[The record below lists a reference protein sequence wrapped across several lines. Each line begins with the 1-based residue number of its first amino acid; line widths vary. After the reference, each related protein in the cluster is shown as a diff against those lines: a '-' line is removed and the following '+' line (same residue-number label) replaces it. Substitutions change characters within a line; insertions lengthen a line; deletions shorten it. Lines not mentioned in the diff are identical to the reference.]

1 MREQGTELRKRE
13 LGPLR
18 LASMDQIFQDMR
30 ESFDSIARRAYEI
43 FEANGRQLG
52 RDMEDWFRAERELLH
67 PVNVEIRESDD
78 LLTLKAEVPGFESKD
93 LEISVEPDRLTLA
106 GKREWTKEEQKEKV
120 LFSERRTN
128 QLFRSLELPSEIIP
142 EKVTATLKD
151 GVLEL
156 KMPKSTTARKIRI
169 EPKAA

>member
-1 MREQGTELRKRE
+1 
-13 LGPLR
+13 
-18 LASMDQIFQDMR
+18 MDEIFQDMR

-52 RDMEDWFRAERELLH
+52 RDLEDWFRAEQELLH

-78 LLTLKAEVPGFESKD
+78 MLTLKAEVPGFEAKD
-93 LEISVEPDRLTLA
+93 LEINVAPGRFTLA
-106 GKREWTKEEQKEKV
+106 GKREWTKEEEKGKV
-120 LFSERRTN
+120 LYSERRWN
-128 QLFRSLELPSEIIP
+128 RLFRCLDLPSEVIP

-151 GVLEL
+151 GILEL
-156 KMPKSTTARKIRI
+156 KMPKSTTTRKIHI

>member
-1 MREQGTELRKRE
+1 MREGTELRKRE

-18 LASMDQIFQDMR
+18 LKTIDEIFQDMR
-30 ESFDSIARRAYEI
+30 DSFDSIARRAYEI
-43 FEANGRQLG
+43 FEANGRQFG

-67 PVNVEIRESDD
+67 PVNVEVRDSDD
-78 LLTLKAEVPGFESKD
+78 LLTLRAEVPGFEAKD
-93 LEISVEPDRLTLA
+93 LEISVEPNRMTLA
-106 GKREWTKEEQKEKV
+106 GKREWRKEEEKEKV
-120 LFSERRTN
+120 LLSERRTN

-151 GVLEL
+151 GILEL
-156 KMPKSTTARKIRI
+156 KMPKSATTRKIRI